1 MSDNNEG
8 EPKVET
14 GNTNDGARSTGS
26 SGASRISRRPPKGV
40 VPKGFKPFQPGQSGN
55 PNGRRPMAPEV
66 IEALQLGS
74 LPAAQRL
81 VALTQDPD
89 GRVALTAIDMLQNR
103 LYGRALQA
111 TDVNVTTTNVQQAH
125 LQVLVDLQQ
134 RRDQAMKTIEAE
146 GGTQM
151 VEEYGPL
158 IAGDITYTKDN
169 S

>member
-1 MSDNNEG
+1 MTERD
-8 EPKVET
+8 KVENADKSDGASSG
-14 GNTNDGARSTGS
+14 GNTGPIKKKRGNPENL
-26 SGASRISRRPPKGV
+26 RPRW
-40 VPKGFKPFQPGQSGN
+40 QPGVSGN
-55 PNGRRPMAPEV
+55 PNGRRPMPPEV
-66 IEALQLGS
+66 VEALQLGS

-103 LYGRALQA
+103 LYGRAQQQA
-111 TDVNVTTTNVQQAH
+111 DVNVTTTNVQQAH
-125 LQVLVDLQQ
+125 LQVLVELQQ
-134 RRDQAMKTIEAE
+134 RRDQALKTIEAE
-146 GGTQM
+146 EGGTQR

>member
-1 MSDNNEG
+1 MTERD
-8 EPKVET
+8 KVE
-14 GNTNDGARSTGS
+14 NADKSDGARS
-26 SGASRISRRPPKGV
+26 GANTSPIKKKRGNPENLRPRW
-40 VPKGFKPFQPGQSGN
+40 QPGVSGN
-55 PNGRRPMAPEV
+55 PNGRRPMPPEV

-103 LYGRALQA
+103 LYGRAQQQA
-111 TDVNVTTTNVQQAH
+111 DVNVTTTNVQQAH
-125 LQVLVDLQQ
+125 LQVLVELQQ

-146 GGTQM
+146 EAGGTQR